1 MAQAFFG
8 GVHPNDMKAATNE
21 KAIEQLEA
29 PAEVVIPMSMHIGA
43 PCKPIVA
50 VGDKVTIGQK
60 IGEPGGFV
68 SAPIH
73 ASVSGTVKA
82 VEPRPFSMGGTMMS
96 VVIENDF
103 QNTVCPDIH
112 PVEDPDSLTP
122 EQLVEIVKNAGIVGQ
137 GGATFPTH
145 VKISSGLGPV
155 YGVVISF
162 MKNLLH
168 IVIKGTS
175 TACVGEL
182 CNFML
187 GAVFSAVA
195 GVVYKHHKS
204 RKTAIIGAIAGAAAM
219 AVFSVP
225 SNYFIT
231 YPAYVQFYHM
241 PLEAILGM
249 YQAILPSADSLIKCL
264 VIFNMPFTLVKG
276 LLDAVLCMLIYKPL
290 SPILHG
296 RK

>member
-1 MAQAFFG
+1 MKLRGQRYSPDARNGRQIRLFARPVAADPVLGDAGGRARFLVVFPVPIGCEKGFPIYFFEWGLLRPGRIFMKKNTTHNLTVAAMLSAVAFILMF
-8 GVHPNDMKAATNE
+8 
-21 KAIEQLEA
+21 IEF
-29 PAEVVIPMSMHIGA
+29 PIPMLIPSFVKMDFSDLPALLGA
-43 PCKPIVA
+43 FA
-50 VGDKVTIGQK
+50 
-60 IGEPGGFV
+60 
-68 SAPIH
+68 
-73 ASVSGTVKA
+73 
-82 VEPRPFSMGGTMMS
+82 
-96 VVIENDF
+96 
-103 QNTVCPDIH
+103 
-112 PVEDPDSLTP
+112 
-122 EQLVEIVKNAGIVGQ
+122 
-137 GGATFPTH
+137 
-145 VKISSGLGPV
+145 LGPV

-195 GVVYKHHKS
+195 GCVYKHHKS
-204 RKTAIIGAIAGAAAM
+204 RKTAILGAVAGAAAM
-219 AVFSVP
+219 ALFSVP

-231 YPAYVQFYHM
+231 YPAYVTFYHM

-264 VIFNMPFTLVKG
+264 VIFNAPFTLVKG
-276 LLDAVLCMLIYKPL
+276 LLDAVLCLLIYKPL

-296 RK
+296 RR

>member
-1 MAQAFFG
+1 MTQKQKTHRIAVAALLAAVAAVLQFVEFSIPVMPAFIKLD
-8 GVHPNDMKAATNE
+8 VSD
-21 KAIEQLEA
+21 L
-29 PAEVVIPMSMHIGA
+29 PALLGA
-43 PCKPIVA
+43 FA
-50 VGDKVTIGQK
+50 
-60 IGEPGGFV
+60 
-68 SAPIH
+68 
-73 ASVSGTVKA
+73 
-82 VEPRPFSMGGTMMS
+82 
-96 VVIENDF
+96 
-103 QNTVCPDIH
+103 
-112 PVEDPDSLTP
+112 
-122 EQLVEIVKNAGIVGQ
+122 
-137 GGATFPTH
+137 
-145 VKISSGLGPV
+145 LGPV

-187 GAVFSAVA
+187 GAVFSVTA
-195 GVVYKHHKS
+195 GCIYKHRKS
-204 RKTAIIGAIAGAAAM
+204 RKTAILGALIGAAAM

-276 LLDAVLCMLIYKPL
+276 LLDAALCMVIYKPL